1 MENNTLTIGGKAW
14 KMPLRVLTLITFFIA
29 AYTLVQS
36 VLVLIQD
43 YERQDLS
50 MLVVVIFLLVTPLA
64 FATALLFAYSV
75 HKIAGGAQAGKQIV
89 LGYAV
94 MVLAAVDNLIYISIH
109 HEGDSVSFY
118 LLGGIELV
126 CFILF
131 FLYYQD
137 LGNRAMALCA
147 GVLLVACTVLE
158 LEEAIRYFISV
169 SYYDFTGYYFCQ
181 TLLDALI
188 AVESLLFL
196 LGLKKQEGIDKK

>member
-1 MENNTLTIGGKAW
+1 MENNTLSVSGKMW

-29 AYTLVQS
+29 AYSLVQS

-64 FATALLFAYSV
+64 FAAALLFAYSV
-75 HKIAGGAQAGKQIV
+75 HKMAGGMEAGKQIV
-89 LGYAV
+89 LGYS
-94 MVLAAVDNLIYISIH
+94 MLVLAAVDNLIYISIH

-118 LLGGIELV
+118 LLGGIELI
-126 CFILF
+126 CFIIF

-147 GVLLVACTVLE
+147 GILLVACMVLE
-158 LEEAIRYFISV
+158 LEEAIRYFISI
-169 SYYDFTGYYFCQ
+169 SYYDFTGYYFSQ
-181 TLLDALI
+181 TLLEALL

-196 LGLKKQEGIDKK
+196 FGLKKREGH